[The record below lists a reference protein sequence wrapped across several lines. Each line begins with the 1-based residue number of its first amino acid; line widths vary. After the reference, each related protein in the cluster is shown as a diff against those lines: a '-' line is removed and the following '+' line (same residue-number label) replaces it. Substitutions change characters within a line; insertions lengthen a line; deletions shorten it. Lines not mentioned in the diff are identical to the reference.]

1 MTREDCL
8 RVLRA
13 APRAPP
19 VPAVAAAP
27 LAPLLRI
34 AEPGQ
39 KPKRTRTPRKTG
51 AK

>member
-8 RVLRA
+8 RVLRD
-13 APRAPP
+13 APRATP
-19 VPAVAAAP
+19 VQDVAAAT
-27 LAPLLRI
+27 LATLLRI
-34 AEPGQ
+34 EEQGQ